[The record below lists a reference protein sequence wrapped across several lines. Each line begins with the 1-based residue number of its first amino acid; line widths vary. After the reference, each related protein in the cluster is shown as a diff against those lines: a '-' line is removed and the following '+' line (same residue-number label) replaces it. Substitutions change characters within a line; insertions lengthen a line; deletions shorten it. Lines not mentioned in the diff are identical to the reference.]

1 MSNTD
6 QIATAEDREGESNSP
21 SPWLWVVGVIA
32 VIAIIALIVA
42 DASSHDRYLVAHQ
55 VSEPQLTQQEA
66 DAVAGAVAAVEQAA
80 DDARGRLTEGAAE
93 VRSDLDDLGEQL
105 RDAAQAR
112 GNEASAHLDAA
123 IAWLDETIADIDDAA
138 ESAGRPEVEEALD
151 DLKGRLSDVQ
161 ERLVGASSN
170 LARRG

>member
-6 QIATAEDREGESNSP
+6 QVTTAEDRESESSSP
-21 SPWLWVVGVIA
+21 NPWLWVVGVIA

-42 DASSHDRYLVAHQ
+42 DTSSHDRYLVARQ

-80 DDARGRLTEGAAE
+80 DDARSRLAEEAAE

-105 RDAAQAR
+105 QDAAQAR
-112 GNEASAHLDAA
+112 GDKAAAHLDAA
-123 IAWLDETIADIDDAA
+123 TAWLDETIADIDDAS
-138 ESAGRPEVEEALD
+138 ENAGRPEVEEALD

-161 ERLVGASSN
+161 EQLVRASSN